1 MNWKSFLV
9 RILLVAVAFPLF
21 AVLIFALPHL
31 YHLAFNVLVVAATV
45 AGAFEMASLFRTRGI
60 PTSTLLAPILSAA
73 FPIGAYLEVCGL
85 FSPAWMGMWLPLAV
99 GTVLVR
105 AVFFHGDRKLST
117 VLAFT
122 SSSVFTFFYPGF
134 FLAWIVRLSGLGE
147 PSMAIL
153 YFLCLV
159 FGNDMLA
166 YFAGSLWGSSTRL
179 NLSISPHKSVL
190 GFAAGIA
197 GSLIIVGIFQVAV
210 PAYPRF
216 GPWLKIVLGVCT
228 GITVIV
234 GDLLESGLKRSASV
248 KDSGGIIPGR
258 GGILDSVD
266 SMIFTAPLYYY
277 YVLLLAPR

>member
-1 MNWKSFLV
+1 MNWRSFLV
-9 RILLVAVAFPLF
+9 RLLLVVVAFPVF
-21 AVLIFALPHL
+21 AVLIFLLPHL
-31 YHLAFNVLVVAATV
+31 HHLAFNALVVAATV
-45 AGAFEMASLFRTRGI
+45 AGAFEMASLFRARGI
-60 PTSTLLAPILSAA
+60 PTSTMLAPILAAA

-85 FSPAWMGMWLPLAV
+85 FSPAWMGMWLPAAV
-99 GTVLVR
+99 GIILVR
-105 AVFFHGDRKLST
+105 AVFFHGERKLST

-134 FLAWIVRLSGLGE
+134 FLAWIVRFSGLAE
-147 PSMAIL
+147 PSLAIL

-166 YFAGSLWGSSTRL
+166 YFAGSLWGSTTRL
-179 NLSISPHKSVL
+179 NLTISPQKSIL
-190 GFAAGIA
+190 GFVAGIV
-197 GSLIIVGIFQVAV
+197 GSLLIVGIFQLAV
-210 PAYPRF
+210 PAFPRF
-216 GPWLKIVLGVCT
+216 GVGLKIVLGFLAGV
-228 GITVIV
+228 TVIV

-277 YVLLLAPR
+277 VLLLAGT

>member
-9 RILLVAVAFPLF
+9 RIVLVLVAFPLL
-21 AVLIFALPHL
+21 AILIFVLPHL
-31 YHLAFNVLVVAATV
+31 YHLAFNVVVVAATV
-45 AGAFEMASLFRTRGI
+45 AGAFEMASLFRARRI
-60 PTSTLLAPILSAA
+60 PTSTVLAPVLAAA
-73 FPIGAYLEVCGL
+73 FPIGAYLEVWGV
-85 FSPAWMGMWLPLAV
+85 FSPAWMGMWMPIAV
-99 GTVLVR
+99 GILLVR
-105 AVFFHGDRKLST
+105 AVFFHGRRRLSA

-134 FLAWIVRLSGLGE
+134 FLAWIVRFSGLDE
-147 PSMAIL
+147 PSLAIVF
-153 YFLCLV
+153 FLCLV

-179 NLSISPHKSVL
+179 NLSVSPKKSML
-190 GFAAGIA
+190 GFAAGIL
-197 GSLIIVGIFQVAV
+197 GSLIIVGIFQLAA
-210 PAYPRF
+210 PSFPRF
-216 GPWLKIVLGVCT
+216 GFPLKIVLGLCA
-228 GITVIV
+228 GATVII

-277 YVLLLAPR
+277 FVLLAGG

>member
-9 RILLVAVAFPLF
+9 RVLLVVVAFPVF
-21 AVLIFALPHL
+21 GALIFLLPHL
-31 YHLAFNVLVVAATV
+31 HHLAFNLVVVAATV
-45 AGAFEMASLFRTRGI
+45 AGAFEMASLFRSRGI
-60 PTSTLLAPILSAA
+60 PTSTMLAPILSAA
-73 FPIGAYLEVCGL
+73 FPIGAYLEVFGL
-85 FSPAWMGMWLPLAV
+85 FSPAWMGMWLPIAV
-99 GTVLVR
+99 GIILVR
-105 AVFFHGDRKLST
+105 AVFFHGERKLST

-134 FLAWIVRLSGLGE
+134 FLAWIVRFSGLAE
-147 PSMAIL
+147 PSLAIL

-179 NLSISPHKSVL
+179 NLTISPQKSVL
-190 GFAAGIA
+190 GFVAGIV
-197 GSLIIVGIFQVAV
+197 GSLVIVGVFQLVV
-210 PAYPRF
+210 PAFPRF
-216 GPWLKIVLGVCT
+216 GLWLKIVLGFCAGV
-228 GITVIV
+228 TVIV

-277 YVLLLAPR
+277 VLLLAGT